1 MPTVTSRKK
10 ADGSVVYRCLART
23 WKDGKQVNITRTK
36 LTYDEA
42 YAWGEAEEEKMRRNN
57 MLAELEAMGVPRP
70 DRSKV
75 ASTFTRD
82 MLRSGSV
89 DLDFNMIGDTVSSGL
104 EHIISHFGLK
114 SSAISV
120 EDLVGYFT
128 RRHGENASF
137 WEVDAEAGLLKLFLN
152 LTTGEAIH
160 HGGNR
165 VKLAL
170 DEVARER
177 GSFKAEHEIA
187 PTVKPEAEVQRV
199 VKSEPIAEM
208 EETVEQAVARLSA
221 EGLSVRKIADRLGI
235 GKSTVARILK

>member
-10 ADGSVVYRCLART
+10 ADGSIVYRCLART

-36 LTYDEA
+36 PTYDEA
-42 YAWGEAEEEKMRRNN
+42 YAWGEAEEEKMRRNK

-82 MLRSGSV
+82 MLKSGAV
-89 DLDFNMIGDTVSSGL
+89 DLDFNMIGDTVNSGL
-104 EHIISHFGLK
+104 EHILNHIDLK
-114 SSAISV
+114 SSTISV
-120 EDLVGYFT
+120 EDLVSYFT
-128 RRHGENASF
+128 RRHGEGASF

-152 LTTGEAIH
+152 MTTGEAIH

-170 DEVARER
+170 DEVVREH
-177 GSFKAEHEIA
+177 GSFKADHVIA
-187 PTVKPEAEVQRV
+187 PTVEQEAEPVTVVEKEESLEEKVIRLSEEGLTQRA
-199 VKSEPIAEM
+199 IAEQVG
-208 EETVEQAVARLSA
+208 TNQS
-221 EGLSVRKIADRLGI
+221 KI
-235 GKSTVARILK
+235 KRILLKNI